1 MKLYA
6 KLISN
11 KIIVYHKA
19 NLKKVISAQDVSKYS
34 LKIYHNNLLHQM
46 NN

>member
-1 MKLYA
+1 MNLYPLILYLMKLYA

-19 NLKKVISAQDVSKYS
+19 NLKKAISAKDVSKY
-34 LKIYHNNLLHQM
+34 
-46 NN
+46 